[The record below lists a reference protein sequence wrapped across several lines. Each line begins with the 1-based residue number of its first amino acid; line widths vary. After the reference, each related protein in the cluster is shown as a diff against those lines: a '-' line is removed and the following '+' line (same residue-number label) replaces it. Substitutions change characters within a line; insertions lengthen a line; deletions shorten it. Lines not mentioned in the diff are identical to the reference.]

1 MISRLHIYIKI
12 SKRIYNVIFFY
23 IKINYVLKF
32 TIYVQSF
39 TKIRTWYIF
48 IPHFLFFVYFHT
60 WNNHF
65 LIFYSYL
72 VSNSQF
78 QDVVKNFSD
87 LLYFKNEASSE
98 KILFYTFELF
108 FHVESFSLLS
118 YVSPVMDTLRTKQKR
133 TRSAKY
139 EKHPF
144 CSFVQFLTHENTERT
159 QESRRNHVSS
169 VFNSFMHWLMHFCFS
184 TWYFFSSYAFDIIT
198 CKGCLFWK

>member
-1 MISRLHIYIKI
+1 M
-12 SKRIYNVIFFY
+12 
-23 IKINYVLKF
+23 
-32 TIYVQSF
+32 
-39 TKIRTWYIF
+39 
-48 IPHFLFFVYFHT
+48 
-60 WNNHF
+60 
-65 LIFYSYL
+65 IFYSYL

-144 CSFVQFLTHENTERT
+144 CSFVQFLTHENIERT
-159 QESRRNHVSS
+159 QESRRNHVFFRFQFIHTLTHAFLF
-169 VFNSFMHWLMHFCFS
+169 FNVTLLLLLCFR
-184 TWYFFSSYAFDIIT
+184 YHH
-198 CKGCLFWK
+198 L